1 METLPP
7 LIRLYY
13 INITRY
19 IYLFDIYMVDRKLS
33 SSENEESS
41 DVGVLSTNV
50 NEYSN
55 TNSDSENSASSIS
68 PAVVD
73 LEIQDIEGVGPTT
86 ARKLKEAGIVSVMDL
101 AVTSADELAVD
112 INSSKDTAAT
122 FIMAAQRLLRESN
135 ILEKEFVT
143 AESAL
148 EKRKSLM
155 RCSTGSRALDE
166 LLLGGIETQAV
177 TEFYGEFGS
186 GKSQICHT
194 LAAIAPQ
201 PKEAGGLNGGVI
213 YIDTEGTFRPER
225 LNQIARAREL
235 EPSHVLKNVA
245 VCKVYNSSHLELIIK
260 DLGKY
265 VNDFNAKLVIIDSI
279 ISLHRAEFAG
289 RGTLADRQQRLNGLL
304 HKVIRLAEIFN
315 IAVVITNQVQSSPDT
330 FFGDPTKAAGGNVI
344 GHASTYRIYLRK
356 SGENRTA
363 KMIDSPYHPY
373 SDAKFTLNEKGTD
386 DLEDE
391 LSSSSPKK
399 RSMSNKKSMDKEMED

>member
-1 METLPP
+1 MTDKKAWVPDSESNNVANDVTSH
-7 LIRLYY
+7 
-13 INITRY
+13 NST
-19 IYLFDIYMVDRKLS
+19 S
-33 SSENEESS
+33 SSSS
-41 DVGVLSTNV
+41 TVV
-50 NEYSN
+50 
-55 TNSDSENSASSIS
+55 A
-68 PAVVD
+68 AVD

-101 AVTSADELAVD
+101 AVASADELAVD
-112 INSSKDTAAT
+112 INSSKETAAT

-148 EKRKSLM
+148 EKRKALM

-201 PKEAGGLNGGVI
+201 PREAGGLNGGVI

-225 LNQIARAREL
+225 LNQIARARDL

-265 VNDFNAKLVIIDSI
+265 ISDFNAKLVIIDSI

-289 RGTLADRQQRLNGLL
+289 RGTLADRQQRLNNLL

-330 FFGDPTKAAGGNVI
+330 FFGDPTKAAGGNVL

-391 LSSSSPKK
+391 ISS
-399 RSMSNKKSMDKEMED
+399 MKKSKKIE

>member
-1 METLPP
+1 
-7 LIRLYY
+7 
-13 INITRY
+13 
-19 IYLFDIYMVDRKLS
+19 MVDRKLS
-33 SSENEESS
+33 SSANEESS
-41 DVGVLSTNV
+41 DVGVLSTKV
-50 NEYSN
+50 NEYSS
-55 TNSDSENSASSIS
+55 TNSDSENSASSSS
-68 PAVVD
+68 PSTVVD
-73 LEIQDIEGVGPTT
+73 IEIQDIEGVGPTT

-112 INSSKDTAAT
+112 LNSSKDTAAT

-201 PKEAGGLNGGVI
+201 PKESGGLNGGVI

-391 LSSSSPKK
+391 LSSIKK
-399 RSMSNKKSMDKEMED
+399 RKKTEEQE

>member
-1 METLPP
+1 
-7 LIRLYY
+7 
-13 INITRY
+13 
-19 IYLFDIYMVDRKLS
+19 MVDRILS
-33 SSENEESS
+33 SSANEESS
-41 DVGVLSTNV
+41 DVGVLSTKI
-50 NEYSN
+50 NEYSS
-55 TNSDSENSASSIS
+55 TNSDSEYSASSSS
-68 PAVVD
+68 PSTVVD
-73 LEIQDIEGVGPTT
+73 IEIQDIEGVGPTT
-86 ARKLKEAGIVSVMDL
+86 ARKLKEAGIISVMDL

-112 INSSKDTAAT
+112 LNSSKDTAAT

-201 PKEAGGLNGGVI
+201 PKESGGLNGGVI

-399 RSMSNKKSMDKEMED
+399 RSTSNKKAMDKEMED

>member
-1 METLPP
+1 MIDKRASTP
-7 LIRLYY
+7 
-13 INITRY
+13 
-19 IYLFDIYMVDRKLS
+19 
-33 SSENEESS
+33 ENESDTITNDVSS
-41 DVGVLSTNV
+41 Q
-50 NEYSN
+50 
-55 TNSDSENSASSIS
+55 ASSTT
-68 PAVVD
+68 PVVID

-86 ARKLKEAGIVSVMDL
+86 ARKLREAGIVSVMDL
-101 AVTSADELAVD
+101 AVASADELAVD
-112 INSSKDTAAT
+112 LNSSKETAAT

-135 ILEKEFVT
+135 IIEKEFVT

-186 GKSQICHT
+186 GKSQVCHT
-194 LAAIAPQ
+194 LSAIATQ
-201 PKEAGGLNGGVI
+201 PVEAGGLNGNAI

-225 LNQIARAREL
+225 LNQIARAREFD
-235 EPSHVLKNVA
+235 PSHVLKNVA

-279 ISLHRAEFAG
+279 ISLHRAEFSG
-289 RGTLADRQQRLNGLL
+289 RGTLADRQQRLNNLL

-330 FFGDPTKAAGGNVI
+330 FFGDPTKAAGGNVL

-363 KMIDSPYHPY
+363 RMIDSPYHPY
-373 SDAKFTLNEKGTD
+373 SDTKFTLNEKGTD

-391 LSSSSPKK
+391 LSSLKK
-399 RSMSNKKSMDKEMED
+399 RNKKAEE

>member
-1 METLPP
+1 MIDKRASTSEDEPD
-7 LIRLYY
+7 
-13 INITRY
+13 NIT
-19 IYLFDIYMVDRKLS
+19 
-33 SSENEESS
+33 N
-41 DVGVLSTNV
+41 DVTSQTST
-50 NEYSN
+50 S
-55 TNSDSENSASSIS
+55 TS
-68 PAVVD
+68 PSTVVD
-73 LEIQDIEGVGPTT
+73 IEIQDIEGVGPTT

-112 INSSKDTAAT
+112 LNSSKDTAAT

-201 PKEAGGLNGGVI
+201 PKQAGGLNGGVI

-399 RSMSNKKSMDKEMED
+399 RSTTNKKSMDKEMEE